1 MTQIA
6 SLDRAQARAIPD
18 LTALYRE
25 ADRLELTPGW
35 IKREQPILWHEPSS
49 PFQPAHWRYSDV
61 KKARTLILKL
71 NPRDRR
77 AALAMIES

>member
-35 IKREQPILWHEPSS
+35 IKRERMSS
-49 PFQPAHWRYSDV
+49 MH
-61 KKARTLILKL
+61 
-71 NPRDRR
+71 
-77 AALAMIES
+77 